1 MTARKTP
8 PKRINLAL
16 QGGGALGAY
25 TWGVLD
31 RVLEDERLEI
41 AAISGASAGAMN
53 GVVLCEALVEG
64 GRDEARAAL
73 RKFWE
78 GIARAGA
85 ASPFR
90 RSPLQAMMLSSLGP
104 LVGGAITTPWT
115 WWWNAVMD
123 ATSPYDSNPL
133 NLNPVG
139 DVLDDLVNF
148 ERVQRCT
155 SVRLYVAATN
165 VETGRV
171 RIFTNAEMT
180 AACVLAS
187 ACLPQMFQAVEI
199 GGAHYWDGGYMGNP
213 PLFPLFDAPATR
225 DILIVQIN
233 PIERPG
239 VPRTAGDIA
248 ARVNEITFNASLLR
262 ELHAIEFVGR
272 LLDQGRLEEGRYNK
286 MLIHVV
292 SDDAAL
298 LPLGAVA
305 KLNTDLGFF
314 EDLFRIGR
322 MAADRWIDDHYGD
335 LGARATVDLREMFQG
350 EIGPATPPPPG
361 ARRPRG

>member
-1 MTARKTP
+1 MSYGKPP

-31 RVLEDERLEI
+31 RILEDDRLEI

-64 GRDEARAAL
+64 GKPEARAAL
-73 RKFWE
+73 RTFWE

-90 RSPLQAMMLSSLGP
+90 RSPLQAMMMSSLGP
-104 LVGGAITTPWT
+104 LVSEAVAAPWML
-115 WWWNAVMD
+115 WWNAIAD
-123 ATSPYDSNPL
+123 AYNPYSSNPL

-139 DVLDDLVNF
+139 DMLDDLVDF
-148 ERVQRCT
+148 ERVKRCK

-165 VETGRV
+165 VETGRA

-180 AACVLAS
+180 SRHVLAS

-199 GGAHYWDGGYMGNP
+199 DGAHYWDGGYMGNP
-213 PLFPLFDAPATR
+213 PLFPLFDKPASR
-225 DILIVQIN
+225 DIVIVQIN
-233 PIERPG
+233 PIVRPG
-239 VPRTAGDIA
+239 VPKTSGEITS
-248 ARVNEITFNASLLR
+248 RVNEITFNASLLR
-262 ELHAIEFVGR
+262 EFHAIDFVAR
-272 LLDQGRLEEGRYNK
+272 LLDQGRLEEGRYNR
-286 MLIHVV
+286 MLIHVI

-298 LPLGAVA
+298 VPLGAMA
-305 KLNTDLGFF
+305 KLNTDFGFF
-314 EDLFRIGR
+314 EELFAIGR
-322 MAADRWIDDHYGD
+322 LAADRWIDDHHAD
-335 LGARATVDLREMFQG
+335 LGVRSTVDLREMFAG
-350 EIGPATPPPPG
+350 EVGPTPQH
-361 ARRPRG
+361 

>member
-1 MTARKTP
+1 MAKAP
-8 PKRINLAL
+8 VKRINLAL

-31 RVLEDERLEI
+31 RILEDDRLEI

-64 GRDEARAAL
+64 GKDEARVAL
-73 RKFWE
+73 RAFWE

-104 LVGGAITTPWT
+104 LMGEAITTPWT

-123 ATSPYDSNPL
+123 ASSPYDSNPL

-139 DVLDDLVNF
+139 HVLDALVDF
-148 ERVQRCT
+148 DRVQHCK
-155 SVRLYVAATN
+155 SLRLYVAATN

-180 AACVLAS
+180 ARHVLAS

-199 GGAHYWDGGYMGNP
+199 DGAHYWDGGYMGNP
-213 PLFPLFDAPATR
+213 PLFPLFDKPASR
-225 DILIVQIN
+225 DVMIVQIN

-272 LLDQGRLEEGRYNK
+272 LLDQGRLEEGPYNK

-298 LPLGAVA
+298 LPLGAIA
-305 KLNTDLGFF
+305 KLNTDSGFF
-314 EDLFRIGR
+314 EQLFRIGR
-322 MAADRWIDDHYGD
+322 MAADRWIDDHFDD
-335 LGARATVDLREMFQG
+335 LGQKSTVDLREMFQG
-350 EIGPATPPPPG
+350 EVGPMRTPPG
-361 ARRPRG
+361 ARKPKA

>member
-1 MTARKTP
+1 MAAKGAAV
-8 PKRINLAL
+8 KRINLAL

-31 RVLEDERLEI
+31 RVLEDDRLEI

-53 GVVLCEALVEG
+53 GVVLCDALVEG
-64 GRDEARAAL
+64 GKSGARAAL
-73 RKFWE
+73 RAFWE

-90 RSPLQAMMLSSLGP
+90 QSPLQAMMLSTLGP
-104 LVGGAITTPWT
+104 LVGEAITTPWT
-115 WWWNAVMD
+115 WWWNTVLEAS
-123 ATSPYDSNPL
+123 SPYDSNPL

-139 DVLDDLVNF
+139 DVLDDLVDF
-148 ERVQRCT
+148 ERVRRCT
-155 SVRLYVAATN
+155 SVRLFVAATN

-171 RIFTNAEMT
+171 RIFTNPEMT
-180 AACVLAS
+180 ARHVLAS
-187 ACLPQMFQAVEI
+187 ACLPQIFQAVEI
-199 GGAHYWDGGYMGNP
+199 DGAHYWDGGYMGNP
-213 PLFPLFDAPATR
+213 PLFPLFDKPASR
-225 DILIVQIN
+225 DIMIVQIN

-239 VPRTAGDIA
+239 VPKAAGDIA

-272 LLDQGRLEEGRYNK
+272 LLDQNVLEQGRYNK

-298 LPLGAVA
+298 SPLGAVA

-314 EDLFRIGR
+314 EQLFRIGR
-322 MAADRWIDDHYGD
+322 LAADRWINDHFDD
-335 LGARATVDLREMFQG
+335 LGARSTVDLREMFQG
-350 EIGPATPPPPG
+350 DVGPRFT
-361 ARRPRG
+361 AR

>member
-1 MTARKTP
+1 MSTRKAK

-31 RVLEDERLEI
+31 RILEDDRLEI

-64 GRDEARAAL
+64 GKPEARAAL
-73 RKFWE
+73 RRFWE
-78 GIARAGA
+78 GIAQAGI

-90 RSPLQAMMLSSLGP
+90 RSPLQAMMLSSLGSV
-104 LVGGAITTPWT
+104 VGDAITAPWA
-115 WWWNAVMD
+115 WWLNAMGD
-123 ATSPYDSNPL
+123 AASPYTTNPL

-139 DVLDDLVNF
+139 DVLDRLVDF
-148 ERVQRCT
+148 DRVKRCR

-165 VETGRV
+165 VETGRA
-171 RIFTNAEMT
+171 RIFTNTEMT
-180 AACVLAS
+180 SRHVLAS

-199 GGAHYWDGGYMGNP
+199 DGAHYWDGGYMGNP
-213 PLFPLFDAPATR
+213 PLFPLFDAPVSR
-225 DILIVQIN
+225 DIVIVQIN
-233 PIERPG
+233 PIVRPG
-239 VPRTAGDIA
+239 VPKTATDIA

-262 ELHAIEFVGR
+262 ELHAVDFVAR
-272 LLDQGRLEEGRYNK
+272 LLDQGRLEEGRYNR

-298 LPLGAVA
+298 LPLGAMA
-305 KLNTDLGFF
+305 KLNTDFRFF
-314 EDLFRIGR
+314 EELFVIGR
-322 MAADRWIDDHYGD
+322 LAANRWVDDHFDD
-335 LGARATVDLREMFQG
+335 LGERSTVDLSEMFKG
-350 EIGPATPPPPG
+350 EIGPSGGRQTQVD
-361 ARRPRG
+361 